1 MLDLAAA
8 QAVSRLAA
16 LLRSP
21 ESRSLDFKRL
31 GSGKVARMLETICA
45 FANTE
50 GGLLIVGIADPKE
63 TKPADKPQ
71 QRLWGL
77 QENPEAFDELQR
89 KCRTQFNPPIGTI
102 SFYRLPC
109 TLRDGSEGHVA
120 LVRVGKSE
128 HVHSVVD
135 GGTWSRFDA
144 SNRQLGATEITDL
157 SYRRGER
164 SAESETVAVPMNLL
178 ETATWHSF
186 VSSRGMRAGSM
197 AEQLQ
202 RIGLA
207 DVVKRSSG
215 DEVHPRRAAVLL
227 FAEEPGS
234 LLAAFGTRADIRLM
248 VYAGKEVGADATPNL
263 RKQPKTIRGP
273 LIEQIDA
280 AVRAVLDELAQGL
293 TLASSGFKARHKYPE
308 RVVKEAIVNAVI
320 HRDYRLNRDIVIR
333 NFDDRITVESP
344 GALPGTITPGNIE
357 RARSKARNP
366 LIAQNLREF
375 PVPPNIDDG
384 EGVRMMFGEMAAAH
398 LYPPQYRQTFDTAIE
413 GVAVTLLNEE
423 RPPAWVEVSDWI
435 NRNGPIANA
444 DVCRIAMVDTLK
456 ASKMLRAWVDRGLLE
471 PLPGRAR
478 SNAAYRKPSLG
489 DEQPSLLGPSGD
501 GPDGGGSAVQG

>member
-1 MLDLAAA
+1 MIDLPALQTAA
-8 QAVSRLAA
+8 RLAA
-16 LLRSP
+16 LLQSP

-31 GSGKVARMLETICA
+31 GAGKVAKMLETICA
-45 FANTE
+45 FANSE
-50 GGLLIVGIADPKE
+50 GGLLVVGIGDPKDI
-63 TKPADKPQ
+63 KAGDKPE
-71 QRLWGL
+71 QRLWGV

-89 KCRTQFNPPIGTI
+89 KCRTHFNPPIGTL

-109 TLRDGSEGHVA
+109 TLRDGQVGHVA

-135 GGTWSRFDA
+135 GGTWSRGDA
-144 SNRQLGATEITDL
+144 SNRQLGAAEITDL

-164 SAESETVAVPMNLL
+164 SAESEPLAVPLSLL
-178 ETATWHSF
+178 ETNAWRAF
-186 VSSRGMRAGSM
+186 IGSRGLRAGAM

-207 DVVKRSSG
+207 DAVKGANSNEVG
-215 DEVHPRRAAVLL
+215 DIQPRRAAVLL
-227 FAEEPGS
+227 FADEPGS
-234 LLAAFGTRADIRLM
+234 LLAAFGARADIRLM
-248 VYAGKEVGADATPNL
+248 VYAGKEVGSGATPNL
-263 RKQPKTIRGP
+263 RKPPKTIRGP
-273 LIEQIDA
+273 LIEQIDL

-293 TLASSGFKARHKYPE
+293 TLASSGFKTRHKYPE

-333 NFDDRITVESP
+333 IFDDRITVESP
-344 GALPGTITPGNIE
+344 GALPGTITPANIE

-375 PVPPNIDDG
+375 PLPPNIDDG

-398 LYPPQYRQTFDTAIE
+398 LYPPQYRQTLETAVE
-413 GVAVTLLNEE
+413 GVAVTLLNED

-435 NRNGPIANA
+435 DRNGPIANA
-444 DVCRIAMVDTLK
+444 EVCRIAAVDTLR
-456 ASKMLRAWVDRGLLE
+456 ASKMLKGWVDRGLLE
-471 PLPGRAR
+471 PLAGRAR
-478 SNAAYRKPSLG
+478 RNAAYRKPSLA
-489 DEQPSLLGPSGD
+489 DEQPSLLSDSPGD
-501 GPDGGGSAVQG
+501 AGLSE